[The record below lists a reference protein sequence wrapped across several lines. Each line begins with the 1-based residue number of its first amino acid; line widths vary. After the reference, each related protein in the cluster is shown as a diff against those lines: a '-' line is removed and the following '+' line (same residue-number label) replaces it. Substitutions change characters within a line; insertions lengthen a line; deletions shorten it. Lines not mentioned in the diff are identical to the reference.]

1 MQRKF
6 NALVFAPSLNLMYL
20 CYSAVLLTN
29 IIGSE
34 NFKDDI
40 VRIMTNR
47 RENVFSYSVSMAVGL
62 IFRVFL
68 SLLPSTKLEYGLSL
82 ILMKKLRSCKI
93 QWLAQHL
100 IFCSF
105 TSSFL
110 PSFLQRILQRMS
122 VR

>member
-6 NALVFAPSLNLMYL
+6 NALVFAPSLHLMYL

-47 RENVFSYSVSMAVGL
+47 RENMFSYSVSMAVGL

-93 QWLAQHL
+93 QWLAQCL